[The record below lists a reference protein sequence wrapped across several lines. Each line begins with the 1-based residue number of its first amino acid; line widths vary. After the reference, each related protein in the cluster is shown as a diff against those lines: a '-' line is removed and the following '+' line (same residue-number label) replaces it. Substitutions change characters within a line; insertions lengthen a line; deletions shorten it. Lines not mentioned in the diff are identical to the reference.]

1 MSSDSAFP
9 LSTENDS
16 TLYYYNL
23 GWQQIMDEGRY
34 GKAEESYRKALDHD
48 PDFLIGKSV
57 LARLTLDTSEQL
69 QLFRDIED
77 QKVKIQGDERLILD
91 VYTGLTEFTIIRNT
105 APEKASAFL
114 RQVLAIAEDNLR
126 TIVHKYPDEVYLKS
140 EYIEVLHSLYGTES
154 ALDSL
159 DRIILDTQKSNPFLL
174 GFSATLEAES
184 GNYEKALLN
193 AKKLE
198 SVINDR
204 NAPKPYAV
212 FADIYFQMDS
222 LELAKKNADKAVLL
236 DPRNLDASRL
246 KDKIDARLS
255 RASKPK

>member
-1 MSSDSAFP
+1 
-9 LSTENDS
+9 
-16 TLYYYNL
+16 
-23 GWQQIMDEGRY
+23 
-34 GKAEESYRKALDHD
+34 
-48 PDFLIGKSV
+48 
-57 LARLTLDTSEQL
+57 
-69 QLFRDIED
+69 
-77 QKVKIQGDERLILD
+77 
-91 VYTGLTEFTIIRNT
+91 
-105 APEKASAFL
+105 
-114 RQVLAIAEDNLR
+114 
-126 TIVHKYPDEVYLKS
+126 
-140 EYIEVLHSLYGTES
+140 
-154 ALDSL
+154 
-159 DRIILDTQKSNPFLL
+159 LL